1 MAMGKSFLVLFALAI
16 FVEETEEI
24 RTQNRKHN
32 DFLLLG
38 LLLY

>member
-16 FVEETEEI
+16 FVEETEI